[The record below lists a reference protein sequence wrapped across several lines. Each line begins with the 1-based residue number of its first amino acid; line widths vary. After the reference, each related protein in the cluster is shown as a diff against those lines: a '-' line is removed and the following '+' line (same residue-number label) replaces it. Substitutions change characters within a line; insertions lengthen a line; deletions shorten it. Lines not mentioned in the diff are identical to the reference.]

1 MKIFFQSY
9 TQTPSFCGLKY
20 KNGIKTKDALSPAVK
35 DLLNKYSN
43 DLAKMKNVDVMV
55 VGSDEFK
62 LCIKNP
68 RFLDV
73 KYERFYKDKEY
84 EINKD
89 ENGSSIELNKAPYR
103 KENYNS
109 PGVYNLFYKIMNK
122 LTQSAEPGVYDVA
135 CGYRNPGSGNYEW
148 KPALPVRTIEVA
160 KLIDCVM
167 QKIEDAENSYGMNC
181 VNVLDNADEI
191 GRQQYRLNIIN
202 QIKQTYGTNGD
213 FSEIDT
219 KDLETLLRF
228 KDKVSGFKY
237 YGINIDE
244 KHWSHPVYIH
254 NNKYYLDEIF
264 NDYYNEFGLEIIRQS
279 NGFVVKSPEQNYPYY
294 NLKDMGGNNYNLYNN
309 FYDGGTNL
317 SGLDISS
324 FEELVK
330 LTEALD
336 NVAEFID
343 SSISS

>member
-1 MKIFFQSY
+1 MKIISQSY

-35 DLLNKYSN
+35 DLLNKYNN
-43 DLAKMKNVDVMV
+43 DIAKMKNVDVMV
-55 VGSDEFK
+55 IGSDEFK

-73 KYERFYKDKEY
+73 KYERFYKDKKY
-84 EINKD
+84 EIKKD
-89 ENGSSIELNKAPYR
+89 EKDTSVELNKNPY
-103 KENYNS
+103 
-109 PGVYNLFYKIMNK
+109 IMNK
-122 LTQSAEPGVYDVA
+122 LTQSSEPGMYDVA
-135 CGYRNPGSGNYEW
+135 CGYRSLSTENKCEW

-228 KDKVSGFKY
+228 KDKVSEFKY

-264 NDYYNEFGLEIIRQS
+264 NDYYNEFGLEIIRRP

-294 NLKDMGGNNYNLYNN
+294 NLQDKGGNNYNLYNN
-309 FYDGGTNL
+309 YYDGGSNL
-317 SGLDISS
+317 SGLDSSS